1 MILQKGDIAPAF
13 ELYATPDQ
21 KLNLA
26 DLTGKR
32 VILAFYPSDWS
43 PVCGDQMSLYNEILK
58 LFRKHNAEL
67 IGISVDSKWCH
78 MAFAQNRK
86 FHFPLLSD
94 FEPKGN
100 VSKLYGAYNES
111 EGQSKRALFVIDEEG
126 TIQWSYLSPDGINP
140 GADGILEALE
150 ELNTVKNVNHV

>member
-1 MILQKGDIAPAF
+1 MILQKGDMAPAF

-94 FEPKGN
+94 FESKGN